1 MTGFIHARFLLDQCW
16 HYTAQSI
23 VRIARNSKVFWLSL
37 CLLAACT
44 RAPASLS
51 PTPPPFPTLAAAY
64 PPAYQP
70 ADQALPALVLAERA
84 AAQAGDLALLAEL
97 WAEDATILDRRGTA
111 HPADDLRWVGRAAI
125 LDRYQLAVF
134 PAPPPPFADTPTLA
148 FQLEGQHAHA
158 TLGHDRWRFVWKDGR
173 WWLQELVY

>member
-23 VRIARNSKVFWLSL
+23 VRIARNSKVFWVSL

-44 RAPASLS
+44 REAPASLS
-51 PTPPPFPTLAAAY
+51 PMPPALPTLAAAY
-64 PPAYQP
+64 QP
-70 ADQALPALVLAERA
+70 ADEALPALVLAERA
-84 AAQAGDLALLAEL
+84 AARAGDLALLAEL
-97 WAEDATILDRRGTA
+97 WADDATLVDRRGTDS
-111 HPADDLRWVGRAAI
+111 PADDLRWVGRAAI

-134 PAPPPPFADTPTLA
+134 PAPPPPFAATPTLA
-148 FQLEGQHAHA
+148 FQLDGQHAHA
-158 TLGHDRWRFVWKDGR
+158 TLGHDRWRFLWKDGR

>member
-1 MTGFIHARFLLDQCW
+1 M
-16 HYTAQSI
+16 
-23 VRIARNSKVFWLSL
+23 FWLSL

-70 ADQALPALVLAERA
+70 ADKALPALVLAERA

-97 WAEDATILDRRGTA
+97 WAEDATILDRRGT
-111 HPADDLRWVGRAAI
+111 
-125 LDRYQLAVF
+125 
-134 PAPPPPFADTPTLA
+134 
-148 FQLEGQHAHA
+148 
-158 TLGHDRWRFVWKDGR
+158 
-173 WWLQELVY
+173 

>member
-23 VRIARNSKVFWLSL
+23 VRIARNSKVFWVSL
-37 CLLAACT
+37 CLLTACT
-44 RAPASLS
+44 REAPASLL
-51 PTPPPFPTLAAAY
+51 PTPLAVPTLAAAY
-64 PPAYQP
+64 QP
-70 ADQALPALVLAERA
+70 ADEALLALVLAERA

-97 WAEDATILDRRGTA
+97 WADDATLVDRRGTD

-134 PAPPPPFADTPTLA
+134 PAPPPPFAATPTLA

-158 TLGHDRWRFVWKDGR
+158 TLGHDRWRFLWKDGR